1 MSTSTSP
8 STFLATKATS
18 LESTQPVP
26 PDQAQ
31 AAQIPLQTF
40 NLPTFPPEAFS
51 SGLTSLI
58 LTSDIKL
65 EEYQPLLEQPFSV
78 PDLPPT
84 ITSLTLELFSLG
96 YPPGFLTELGK
107 KLPGLKSLTLYS
119 QLLAGTTSYSKD
131 DAITFFRF
139 QTQLRELHLLDV
151 FGPKGFYTELASRV
165 SPSLKFLEINFT
177 YRHSDPQFL
186 GSLPSKEIVEFLR
199 GEGKGL
205 VGLTASISAPDVT
218 DDEDDREGT
227 EVGILPVEKAH
238 AGELVGVLKGKG
250 VGGEMVML
258 DVTMFELSLKQVG
271 DVVGAC
277 GKVKILGLTVAVEK
291 GWGEVFEAL
300 GEGGRG
306 KGVEVLEIVGV
317 PGLEFAESI
326 KEGGKSGLSAD
337 VLVGVVAAGCKSLK
351 SVKVS
356 LLRTRSELWVLE
368 GEVWTLKG

>member
-1 MSTSTSP
+1 M
-8 STFLATKATS
+8 
-18 LESTQPVP
+18 
-26 PDQAQ
+26 
-31 AAQIPLQTF
+31 
-40 NLPTFPPEAFS
+40 
-51 SGLTSLI
+51 
-58 LTSDIKL
+58 
-65 EEYQPLLEQPFSV
+65 
-78 PDLPPT
+78 
-84 ITSLTLELFSLG
+84 
-96 YPPGFLTELGK
+96 
-107 KLPGLKSLTLYS
+107 
-119 QLLAGTTSYSKD
+119 
-131 DAITFFRF
+131 
-139 QTQLRELHLLDV
+139 
-151 FGPKGFYTELASRV
+151 
-165 SPSLKFLEINFT
+165 
-177 YRHSDPQFL
+177 
-186 GSLPSKEIVEFLR
+186 EFLR

-258 DVTMFELSLKQVG
+258 DITMFELSLKQVG

-291 GWGEVFEAL
+291 GWGEVFEVL
-300 GEGGRG
+300 GEAGTG

-368 GEVWTLKG
+368 GQVWTLKG